1 MLSSYSSYG
10 ASEYELGL
18 ILVSDMILRYNVVL
32 IIYLQAGNYETFDSN
47 STAGGYVEPSSLAK
61 ICAERIASIITL
73 PSTLYPSPKATLV
86 SYIEHVVDEAGC
98 AISVTTTALALL
110 SRYASVLS
118 AFGDT
123 NHYSTRDACALFL
136 AAFMAAARMIHDAQ
150 PYTTFW
156 VRVAN
161 GEYSSAELALMERQF
176 MEVVEWSDASSSSGS
191 DSWELDLGDVDEV
204 QDASEGMWMMSCE
217 SDEFGGAGL
226 IESIPML
233 DDEDEEMFM
242 QALHTPKPPPLAR
255 HVGARQKPIG
265 PGFRRASRMF
275 NES

>member
-1 MLSSYSSYG
+1 M
-10 ASEYELGL
+10 
-18 ILVSDMILRYNVVL
+18 
-32 IIYLQAGNYETFDSN
+32 
-47 STAGGYVEPSSLAK
+47 
-61 ICAERIASIITL
+61 
-73 PSTLYPSPKATLV
+73 
-86 SYIEHVVDEAGC
+86 HEAGC

-123 NHYSTRDACALFL
+123 NEYSTPDACALFL
-136 AAFMAAARMIHDAQ
+136 AAYMAAARIIHDAQ

-156 VRVAN
+156 MRVAN
-161 GEYSSAELALMERQF
+161 GSYTSAELALMERQF

-191 DSWELDLGDVDEV
+191 VSWELDQDEPV
-204 QDASEGMWMMSCE
+204 GEEDAAEGMWMMSCE
-217 SDEFGGAGL
+217 SDVLGGAGL

-242 QALHTPKPPPLAR
+242 QALYTPKPPQTPR
-255 HVGARQKPIG
+255 HSGTRQKPIG
-265 PGFRRASRMF
+265 PGFRRSSRMF